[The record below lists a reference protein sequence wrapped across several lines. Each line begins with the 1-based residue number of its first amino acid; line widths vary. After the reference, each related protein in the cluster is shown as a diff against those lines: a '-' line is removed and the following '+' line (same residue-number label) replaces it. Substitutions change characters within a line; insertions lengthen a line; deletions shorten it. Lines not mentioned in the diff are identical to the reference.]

1 MNQISPE
8 DQARVDAIETALL
21 ARWPENRIAP
31 TLERIQALVDA
42 LGSPQLSYPTI
53 HIGGT
58 NGKTTTS
65 RMVDSLLFSMGLRTG
80 RFTSPHLE
88 TYRERIAIN
97 GEPIEPK
104 ELIFAY
110 NDIAAYFDFIDSKFD
125 NPVSFF
131 EAVTALAFAAFAE
144 HPIDIGI
151 IEVGMG
157 GEWDATNVVQADVSV
172 ITPIGL
178 DHMEYLGDTLVEIAS
193 TKAGII
199 KEGGFAVL
207 SQQEPEVAVELLRKA
222 AEVGAD
228 VAREGL
234 EYSVL
239 SRAVAIGGQL
249 VTIQGLKGVYDEIFI
264 PLHGKHQASNAAA
277 ALVAVEVFFGEND
290 LDIDA
295 VREGFAQVK
304 SPGRCEVFHRDPTII
319 LDAAHNP
326 HGSIA
331 LVETIESEFTFD
343 EIIGVVG
350 VMGDKDARGILVN
363 IEKFMDSIIVTK
375 NSSHRALDVSDL
387 EALAIEIFGPDRVYS
402 SPHLDA
408 ALEKA
413 LQDSVRPLS
422 DESLGIVVTG
432 SVVTVG
438 EARTYIKSKFAGKA
452 EKAER
457 KVGDK

>member
-65 RMVDSLLFSMGLRTG
+65 RMIDSLLFSMGLRTG

-178 DHMEYLGDTLVEIAS
+178 DHMEYLGNTLVEIAT

-249 VTIQGLKGVYDEIFI
+249 LTIQGLKGVYDEIFI

-304 SPGRCEVFHRDPTII
+304 SPGRCEVIHRDPTII

-343 EIIGVVG
+343 EIVGVVG

-363 IEKFMDSIIVTK
+363 FEKFMDSIIVTK
-375 NSSHRALDVSDL
+375 NSSHRAMDVSDL
-387 EALAIEIFGPDRVYS
+387 EALAIEIFGADRVYS
-402 SPHLDA
+402 APHLEA

-438 EARTYIKSKFAGKA
+438 EARTYIKSKFAPK
-452 EKAER
+452 

>member
-1 MNQISPE
+1 MQKISVE
-8 DQARVDAIETALL
+8 DQERVDAIEAALL

-65 RMVDSLLFSMGLRTG
+65 RMIDSLLFSMGLRTG

-97 GEPIEPK
+97 GDPIDPK
-104 ELIFAY
+104 DLIFTY

-144 HPIDIGI
+144 HPIDIGV

-157 GEWDATNVVQADVSV
+157 GEWDATNVVKADVSV

-178 DHMEYLGDTLVEIAS
+178 DHMEYLGNTLVEIAS

-239 SRAVAIGGQL
+239 SRAVAVGGQL

-277 ALVAVEVFFGEND
+277 ALVAVEVFFGENE

-304 SPGRCEVFHRDPTII
+304 SPGRCEVIHRDPTII

-350 VMGDKDARGILVN
+350 VMGDKDARGILAN
-363 IEKFMDSIIVTK
+363 FEKFMDSIIVTK
-375 NSSHRALDVSDL
+375 NSSPRGMEVSDL
-387 EALAIEIFGPDRVYS
+387 EKLAIEIFGADRVFS
-402 SPHLDA
+402 EPTLDLA
-408 ALEKA
+408 IEKA
-413 LQDSVRPLS
+413 IKDLVRPLS
-422 DESLGIVVTG
+422 DETLGIVVTG

-438 EARTYIKSKFAGKA
+438 EARTFVKNKFA
-452 EKAER
+452 EKDAGER
-457 KVGDK
+457 

>member
-1 MNQISPE
+1 MNPISAE
-8 DQARVDAIETALL
+8 DQERVDAIEAALL

-53 HIGGT
+53 HVGGT
-58 NGKTTTS
+58 NGKTTTT
-65 RMVDSLLFSMGLRTG
+65 RMIDSLLFSMGLRTG

-88 TYRERIAIN
+88 SYRERIAIN
-97 GEPIEPK
+97 GEAIDPK
-104 ELIFAY
+104 DLIFTY

-157 GEWDATNVVQADVSV
+157 GEWDATNVVKADVSV

-178 DHMEYLGDTLVEIAS
+178 DHMEYLGNTLIEIAS
-193 TKAGII
+193 TKSGII

-249 VTIQGLKGVYDEIFI
+249 ITIQGLKGVYDEIFI
-264 PLHGKHQASNAAA
+264 PLHGKHQAANAAA
-277 ALVAVEVFFGEND
+277 ALVAVEVFFGENE
-290 LDIDA
+290 LDIEA

-304 SPGRCEVFHRDPTII
+304 SPGRCEVIHRDPTII

-331 LVETIESEFTFD
+331 LSQTLESEFTFD

-350 VMGDKDARGILVN
+350 VMADKDARGILLN
-363 IEKFMDSIIVTK
+363 FEKFMDSIIVTK
-375 NSSHRALDVSDL
+375 NSSQRAMEVSDL
-387 EALAIEIFGPDRVYS
+387 ETLAQEIFGLDRVYS
-402 SPHLDA
+402 APDLTTA
-408 ALEKA
+408 IEKA
-413 LQDSVRPLS
+413 LKDSVRPLS

-438 EARTYIKSKFAGKA
+438 EARTYINNKFVRRDMG
-452 EKAER
+452 ER
-457 KVGDK
+457 